1 MSLLLA
7 LAQQFVERAGAIPG
21 PAVWSEC
28 GVVYDA
34 NRDGRLDLFVV
45 NAQGYAVPGDFRA
58 PSAEPVAPTLLLGRD
73 AREQGARF
81 HDASAEAL
89 PAGLRLHGKDAVAAD
104 LDGDGL
110 EDLGLA
116 VAFGARPRLLRRDP
130 PVLRYL
136 DESWRLPDAALNSF
150 SVGCGDVDDD
160 GDLDL
165 VFADSGARS
174 FGGAGGRTR
183 LWLNDGRGV
192 FVDRSERLGELATVG
207 PQNAKLIDLDGDL
220 DLDLVLD
227 GKAPRTPVWWNDGAG
242 GFELDLEVVPPP
254 QWAGRDFARDPK
266 AGREHD
272 DDMGTYEIEWGDLD
286 GDRDLDAVYMNF
298 AMGRDMPFRDGTLHN
313 VAEAGGKPRFE
324 ASLEVFDGDTVDDE
338 NDLVLLDVD
347 DDGDLDLLVSVLPYF
362 SGPEKLFENVGGLRK
377 GGLRLVEGALTP
389 RKDATLDLCAA
400 DFDGDKD
407 YDLVSLQ
414 GEIPNTD
421 FSNVYYENTGPP
433 DTRPPTIGRVT
444 ALPDRIALDELRSG
458 VPLRAWIVDALVDD
472 ERTQCRAS
480 LQWSVE
486 LDGVPVAGATPM
498 PHVGGML
505 HRALLAPPA
514 PNGRLVGARVTWS
527 VLAYDAVGH
536 QSRSEPRSFVVT
548 GAESFGSGTGLAIAA
563 EALADGRWRVRVA
576 GDRPGVTGE
585 LHVGA
590 RSQASADERG
600 ARHVEAETARIEPLT
615 FDAAG
620 VAEFVLA
627 VEDRERVTIL
637 QAFAP
642 GPLAARR
649 TSPGLALLWP

>member
-7 LAQQFVERAGAIPG
+7 LAQQFVERPGAVPG
-21 PAVWSEC
+21 PVVWSEC

-34 NRDGRLDLFVV
+34 NTDGHWDLFVV
-45 NAQGYAVPGDFRA
+45 NAQGYAIPGDFRA
-58 PSAEPVAPTLLLGRD
+58 PSDDPVAPTLLLGRD
-73 AREQGARF
+73 AREEGARF
-81 HDASAEAL
+81 RDASAEAL
-89 PAGLRLHGKDAVAAD
+89 PEGLRLHGKDAVAAD
-104 LDGDGL
+104 LDGDGH
-110 EDLGLA
+110 EDLCLA

-150 SVGCGDVDDD
+150 SVGCGDLDDD

-165 VFADSGARS
+165 VFADCGARS

-183 LWLNDGRGV
+183 LYVNDGRGT
-192 FVDRSERLGELATVG
+192 FQDESARLGDLCAVG

-227 GKAPRTPVWWNDGAG
+227 GKAVPTPVWWNDGTGA
-242 GFELDLEVVPPP
+242 FTLDQEVVPLP
-254 QWAGRDFARDPK
+254 QWAGRDFARDPA

-286 GDRDLDAVYMNF
+286 GDLDLDAVYMNF
-298 AMGRDMPFRDGTLHN
+298 AMGRDMPFRDGTLKN
-313 VAEAGGKPRFE
+313 VADAGAKPRFE
-324 ASLEVFDGDTVDDE
+324 ASLDVFDGDTVDDE
-338 NDLVLLDVD
+338 NDLLFLDVD

-362 SGPEKLFENVGGLRK
+362 SGPEKLFENVGGLAK
-377 GGLRLVEGALTP
+377 GGLRLVEGAITP

-400 DFDGDKD
+400 DFDGDGD
-407 YDLVSLQ
+407 YDIVSLQ

-421 FSNVYYENTGPP
+421 FTNVYYENTGPP
-433 DTRPPTIGRVT
+433 DTRPPSIPRVT
-444 ALPDRIALDELRSG
+444 TLPERIALDDLRRG
-458 VPLRAWIVDALVDD
+458 IVLRAWVVDAVVDD

-505 HRALLAPPA
+505 HRARLAPPA
-514 PNGRLVGARVTWS
+514 PAGRLVGARVTCS

-536 QSRSEPRSFVVT
+536 QGRSEPQSFVVT
-548 GAESFGSGTGLAIAA
+548 GAESFGSGVGLSISA
-563 EALADGRWRVRVA
+563 EAMAEGRWRVRVE
-576 GDRPGVTGE
+576 GDRPGVSGE
-585 LHVGA
+585 LHIGP
-590 RSQASADERG
+590 RSQASAEDRG
-600 ARHVEAETARIEPLT
+600 ARYVDAEAGRVEPFA

-620 VAEFVLA
+620 VALLEIEA
-627 VEDRERVTIL
+627 SDPEHVTIL

-642 GPLAARR
+642 GPLAAKRS
-649 TSPGLALLWP
+649 SPGLALLQP